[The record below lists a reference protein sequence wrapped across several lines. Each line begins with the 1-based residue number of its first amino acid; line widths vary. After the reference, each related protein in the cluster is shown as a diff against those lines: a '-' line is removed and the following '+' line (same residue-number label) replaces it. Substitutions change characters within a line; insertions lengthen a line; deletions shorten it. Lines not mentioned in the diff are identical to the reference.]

1 MVCRHA
7 AILRLGGLAILALLL
22 ARQVPAQD
30 EEERANGGFVGAKV
44 CGSCHSEEYEKQSRS
59 AHARSLHRA
68 PDHPL
73 AAAFPSSGVKNRAP
87 DFRFQLTRADD
98 ELRIRA
104 SQKGQFVELPL
115 DWAFGAG
122 DHAVTF
128 VSQIDEGVYLE
139 HYLSYF
145 AKAGS
150 LDVTPGHED
159 GTAATL
165 TEAIG
170 VPFETFDPNQDILRC
185 FGCHATGPLSL
196 GPRYDIQPSELGVRC
211 EVCHGPGRR
220 HVEAVG
226 AGQVEQARKLIN
238 NPGRFNGP
246 EQIEF
251 CGSCHR
257 KPPAKDQTFTW
268 DNPWF
273 TRHQPMYLSQST
285 CFKESNGALSC
296 TTCHDPHSPVRRDA
310 SLFYAGLCIEC
321 HQSGSHPEVE
331 AASLDDCA
339 GCHMPAVSPR
349 PYIQFANHWIGIYE
363 NGETLKPSR

>member
-1 MVCRHA
+1 MHVS
-7 AILRLGGLAILALLL
+7 
-22 ARQVPAQD
+22 QD
-30 EEERANGGFVGAKV
+30 
-44 CGSCHSEEYEKQSRS
+44 
-59 AHARSLHRA
+59 
-68 PDHPL
+68 
-73 AAAFPSSGVKNRAP
+73 
-87 DFRFQLTRADD
+87 
-98 ELRIRA
+98 
-104 SQKGQFVELPL
+104 GQFVELSL

-128 VSQIDEGVYLE
+128 VSQVDGDIYLE

-145 AKAGS
+145 SKAHS
-150 LDVTPGHED
+150 LDVTPGHEE
-159 GTAATL
+159 GTATTL

-170 VPFETFDPNQDILRC
+170 VPFETFDSNQDIFRC
-185 FGCHATGPLSL
+185 FGCHTTGPLSL

-211 EVCHGPGRR
+211 EVCHGPGGD
-220 HVEAVG
+220 HVDAIG
-226 AGQVEQARKLIN
+226 AGKVEQSRKLIN
-238 NPGRFNGP
+238 NPGRLDG
-246 EQIEF
+246 EAQIEL

-257 KPPAKDQTFTW
+257 KPPAKGQTFTW

-273 TRHQPMYLSQST
+273 TRHQTMYLSQSA
-285 CFKESNGALSC
+285 CFKQSNGALSC

-310 SLFYAGLCIEC
+310 SLYCSGLCVEC

-363 NGETLKPSR
+363 NGDTLKPSR

>member
-1 MVCRHA
+1 M
-7 AILRLGGLAILALLL
+7 RLGELCILALFLVQS
-22 ARQVPAQD
+22 APAQKAL
-30 EEERANGGFVGAKV
+30 EQPSGQYVGAKV
-44 CGSCHSEEYEKQSRS
+44 CGSCHSEQYEKQSRS
-59 AHARSLHRA
+59 AHARALHRA

-73 AAAFPSSGVKNRAP
+73 AASFVSGSEKSRAP
-87 DFRFQLTRADD
+87 DFQFQLSRTAG
-98 ELRIRA
+98 ELRVRA
-104 SQKGQFVELPL
+104 SRAGQFVELPL

-128 VSQIDEGVYLE
+128 VSQVDENIYVE

-150 LDVTPGHED
+150 LDVTPGHEE
-159 GTAATL
+159 GSAATL

-185 FGCHATGPLSL
+185 FGCHTTGPLSL
-196 GPRYDIQPSELGVRC
+196 GPLYDIQPAELGVRC
-211 EVCHGPGRR
+211 EVCHGPGSR
-220 HVEAVG
+220 HVEAIG
-226 AGQVEQARKLIN
+226 EGRIEQARERIN
-238 NPGRFNGP
+238 NPGRLSGS

-257 KPPAKDQTFTW
+257 KPPAKGQTFTW

-273 TRHQPMYLSQST
+273 TRHQPMYLSQSA
-285 CFKESNGALSC
+285 CFKESDGKLSC
-296 TTCHDPHSPVRRDA
+296 TTCHDPHSNVRRNA
-310 SLFYAGLCIEC
+310 ALFYAGLCVEC
-321 HQSGSHPEVE
+321 HQSGSHPEVK
-331 AASLDDCA
+331 AAGLDDCA